1 MEVVEVISNHI
12 DRSQNLIIVEFR
24 MFGDDDEMVREDIIE
39 YQYFEEFGYDNNS
52 KFEIFESEFDYE
64 GEDENEDDWLDD
76 IDNEFDYITNEDN
89 LISFLNEYYIV
100 YPKKLPKAE
109 FK

>member
-1 MEVVEVISNHI
+1 MEVVDIISHHV
-12 DRSQNLIIVEFR
+12 DKTQNLIVVEFR
-24 MFGDDDEMVREDIIE
+24 ILGDDDDVIREDFIE
-39 YQYFEEFGYDNNS
+39 YSYYEEFGFDNNGN
-52 KFEIFESEFDYE
+52 FNIFESMFDE
-64 GEDENEDDWLDD
+64 EIDEWEDESY
-76 IDNEFDYITNEDN
+76 DYMDEEK

>member
-1 MEVVEVISNHI
+1 LE
-12 DRSQNLIIVEFR
+12 
-24 MFGDDDEMVREDIIE
+24 DDDDVVREDFIE
-39 YQYFEEFGYDNNS
+39 YSFFEEFGYDME
-52 KFEIFESEFDYE
+52 KDFGIFQSVI
-64 GEDENEDDWLDD
+64 NEDDEDD
-76 IDNEFDYITNEDN
+76 WDDEGIDYLDNEDS